1 MADSIVSDRVVVE
14 IGADLSPLSQSLSR
28 AGRDVN
34 QFASGTVGEAARTM
48 TGAFN
53 ASSNAIEKGIA
64 KAARSG
70 QFSIRD
76 MVNSVVSD
84 LSRIAINRFIIA
96 PIEHAAQSLAS
107 SAVSAI
113 GGLAVGGPAAP
124 GSAYVVGEH
133 GPELFVPSGNGDI
146 VPGARFAPSRQH
158 VVVNVQT
165 PDAASFLK
173 SESQVAAM
181 LTRALARGHR
191 NL

>member
-1 MADSIVSDRVVVE
+1 MADTIVSDKVVVE
-14 IGADLSPLSQSLSR
+14 IGADLSPLSQSLSK

-48 TGAFN
+48 TSAFN
-53 ASSNAIEKGIA
+53 ATSGAIGTSIS

-70 QFSIRD
+70 QVSIRD
-76 MVNSVVSD
+76 MVNSIVSD
-84 LSRIAINRFIIA
+84 LSRIAIKRFIIA
-96 PIEHAAQSLAS
+96 PIESAAQSLAS

-124 GSAYVVGEH
+124 GSAYIVGEH
-133 GPELFVPSGNGDI
+133 GPEVFVPSGNGDI
-146 VPGARFAPSRQH
+146 VPNSRLAGARPQI
-158 VVVNVQT
+158 VVNVQT
-165 PDAASFLK
+165 RDAESFFK

-181 LTRALARGHR
+181 LTRALARGQK